1 MTLSGTIRYIERIAL
16 MQPSVKMVVPNDIF
30 RLNATPEA
38 EYAVFGWTQG
48 QHSIGAD
55 DSYVTYSFTFFYVD
69 RLTEDKG
76 NQLEIQSVG
85 ITVLDNIIRTI
96 IQAGIQ
102 VAGSYTFTSFNQ
114 RFVDE
119 CAGVFCA
126 ISLRVPLD
134 SLCEDTYFDFNDDFN
149 DDYASGGLQRD
160 SYRGGVLGP
169 DRDYAAP
176 DADDF
181 YPRGGGSPASGGG
194 PGGGGPIVVNI
205 PVKDVTLGGVS
216 VVVDK
221 VAVLP
226 AYPKTLAELLPDE
239 YHNVVT
245 EEQIETWNG
254 KQDEILDLD
263 EIRSGAEAGET
274 AYQKPANGI
283 PASDIASGV
292 IPDVSQFITKSVN
305 DLVNYYKK
313 TETYTQTEVNNLIGA
328 IQHFHYEIATSTSA
342 VTDPSNNVLYLIGP
356 TGTGADK
363 YEEYVYTTEW
373 VKIGDTS
380 IDLSGYVTTGD
391 LNTALANYTNT
402 TDLTTLLAGKQDKI
416 DSDHKLDYSLLS
428 NTPTIPAAQVNADWN
443 ADSGVAQILNKPTI
457 PVNYAGSATPGGPAD
472 KALSIPFGEVD
483 ADSTS
488 TDIKATVNN
497 FPSTLENGVFAYIR
511 NNAIASASGWTLNVN
526 GTGAK
531 PVYASNADATRTTT
545 VFSAAV
551 TYLFIYNSTRVEGG
565 CWDMYYGYNA
575 NDNTIGY
582 NLRTNKMSLPTT
594 SACYR
599 YRLLF
604 TSADGTHFVP
614 ANASSSTNA
623 TAKRTTTQ
631 TPIDPFGS
639 IRYYSSTAAVTSGN
653 RPGATYL
660 WEQYELTLGY
670 SFNQTGAALVL
681 TQWKPVYI
689 KCAPQTDGSAIIDAD
704 NPYVQDLPATADGR
718 IYIYLGVAISATQ
731 VEMVF
736 HHPVYYRD
744 ANGRK
749 RTWTGE
755 EIII

>member
-149 DDYASGGLQRD
+149 DDFNAGGLERD
-160 SYRGGVLGP
+160 ADRGGVLGP
-169 DRDYAAP
+169 DRDYSAP

-194 PGGGGPIVVNI
+194 PGGGGEIVVNI
-205 PVKDVTLGGVS
+205 PVKDVTLDGVS

-226 AYPKTLAELLPDE
+226 AYPQTLAELLPDE
-239 YHNVVT
+239 DHNVVT
-245 EEQIETWNG
+245 EEQIGVWNAKSDFSG
-254 KQDEILDLD
+254 SYNDLTD
-263 EIRSGAEAGET
+263 
-274 AYQKPANGI
+274 KPT
-283 PASDIASGV
+283 
-292 IPDVSQFITKSVN
+292 IPDPQVN
-305 DLVNYYKK
+305 ADWN
-313 TETYTQTEVNNLIGA
+313 EN
-328 IQHFHYEIATSTSA
+328 
-342 VTDPSNNVLYLIGP
+342 DPSSKAFIEN
-356 TGTGADK
+356 K
-363 YEEYVYTTEW
+363 
-373 VKIGDTS
+373 
-380 IDLSGYVTTGD
+380 
-391 LNTALANYTNT
+391 
-402 TDLTTLLAGKQDKI
+402 
-416 DSDHKLDYSLLS
+416 
-428 NTPTIPAAQVNADWN
+428 PTIPAAQINADWN
-443 ADSGVAQILNKPTI
+443 AVSGVAQILNKPTI
-457 PVNYAGSATPGGPAD
+457 PIVTGKADKVENATPGNFAGLDADGNLTDSGSKAVDFATAAQGAKADTAVQPEPGKGLFSGSYNDLTDKPTIPAAPVNADWNASSGLAEILNKPTIPAAPVNADWNATEGLAEILNKPSIPTVYAGSPTAGGFAN
-472 KALSIPFGEVD
+472 KAVAIPFGNVD
-483 ADSTS
+483 SDSTA
-488 TDIKATVNN
+488 TNIKATVDN
-497 FPSTLENGVFAYIR
+497 FPAVLAPGVCAYIR
-511 NNAIASASGWTLNVN
+511 NNVIASANGWTLNIN
-526 GTGAK
+526 GTGAL
-531 PVYASNADATRTTT
+531 PVYQTLADATRTSTI
-545 VFSAAV
+545 FSAA
-551 TYLFIYNSTRVEGG
+551 TTHLFVYNPTRVEGG
-565 CWDMYYGYNA
+565 CWDLFYGYNS

-623 TAKRTTTQ
+623 TATRTTTQ

-639 IRYYSSTAAVTSGN
+639 IRYYSYTTAVISGN
-653 RPGATYL
+653 RPSVTNL

-670 SFNQTGAALVL
+670 SFNRTGAALTL
-681 TQWKPVYI
+681 TSWKPVYI

-704 NPYVQDLPATADGR
+704 NPYVQELPATADGK
-718 IYIYLGVAISATQ
+718 IYIYLGVATSATQ

>member
-1 MTLSGTIRYIERIAL
+1 

-96 IQAGIQ
+96 IQAGVQ

-149 DDYASGGLQRD
+149 DDFNAGGLERD
-160 SYRGGVLGP
+160 ADRGGVLGP
-169 DRDYAAP
+169 DRHYAAP

-194 PGGGGPIVVNI
+194 PGGGGTIVVNI
-205 PVKDVTLGGVS
+205 PVKDVTLDGVS

-226 AYPKTLAELLPDE
+226 AYPQTLAELLPDE
-239 YHNVVT
+239 DHNVVT
-245 EEQIETWNG
+245 EEQIGVWNAKSDFSG
-254 KQDEILDLD
+254 SYNDLTD
-263 EIRSGAEAGET
+263 
-274 AYQKPANGI
+274 KPTIPDPQVNADWNENDPSSKAFIENKPTI
-283 PASDIASGV
+283 PAAQINADWDAVSGV
-292 IPDVSQFITKSVN
+292 AQILNKPTIPIVTGKADKVENATPGNFAGLDADGNLTDSGSKAGDFATASQGAKADTAVQPEPGKGLFSGNYN
-305 DLVNYYKK
+305 DLSNKPTIPAAPVN
-313 TETYTQTEVNNLIGA
+313 
-328 IQHFHYEIATSTSA
+328 
-342 VTDPSNNVLYLIGP
+342 
-356 TGTGADK
+356 AD
-363 YEEYVYTTEW
+363 W
-373 VKIGDTS
+373 NAN
-380 IDLSGYVTTGD
+380 SGLAQI
-391 LNTALANYTNT
+391 LN
-402 TDLTTLLAGKQDKI
+402 K
-416 DSDHKLDYSLLS
+416 
-428 NTPTIPAAQVNADWN
+428 PTIPAAQVNADWN
-443 ADSGVAQILNKPTI
+443 ANSGVAEILNKPTI
-457 PVNYAGSATPGGPAD
+457 PSTYAGSPTAGGFAN
-472 KALSIPFGEVD
+472 KAVAIPFGNVD
-483 ADSTS
+483 ADSTA
-488 TDIKATVNN
+488 TDIKATVDN
-497 FPSTLENGVFAYIR
+497 FPAVLAPGVCAYIR
-511 NNAIASASGWTLNVN
+511 NDVIASASGWTLNIN
-526 GTGAK
+526 GTGAL
-531 PVYASNADATRTTT
+531 PVYQTLADATRTSTI
-545 VFSAAV
+545 FSAAS
-551 TYLFIYNSTRVEGG
+551 THLFVYNPTRVEGG
-565 CWDMYYGYNA
+565 CWDLFYGYNS

-582 NLRTNKMSLPTT
+582 NLRTNTMSLPVT

-604 TSADGTHFVP
+604 TSADGEHFVP
-614 ANASSSTNA
+614 ANASTSTNA
-623 TAKRTTTQ
+623 TSKRTTAQ

-639 IRYYSSTAAVTSGN
+639 IRYYSSTSAVSSGA
-653 RPGATYL
+653 RPGATSL
-660 WEQYELTLGY
+660 WEQYLLTLGY
-670 SFNQTGAALVL
+670 SFNRTGAALTL
-681 TQWKPVYI
+681 TAWKPVYI
-689 KCAPQTDGSAIIDAD
+689 KCAPQADGSAIIEEET
-704 NPYVQDLPATADGR
+704 PYVQDLPATADGK
-718 IYIYLGVAISATQ
+718 IYIYLGVATSATQ

>member
-1 MTLSGTIRYIERIAL
+1 

-149 DDYASGGLQRD
+149 DDFNAGELERD
-160 SYRGGVLGP
+160 ATRGGVLGP
-169 DRDYAAP
+169 DRHYAAP

-181 YPRGGGSPASGGG
+181 YPQGGGSPASGGG

-205 PVKDVTLGGVS
+205 PVKDVTLDGVS

-226 AYPKTLAELLPDE
+226 AYPQTLAELLPDE
-239 YHNVVT
+239 DHNVVT
-245 EEQIETWNG
+245 EEQIGVWNAKSDFSGSYNDLTDKPTIPDPQVNADWNENDPSSKAFIENKPTIPAAQINADWDAVSGVAQILNKPTIPIVTG
-254 KQDEILDLD
+254 KADKVENATPGNFAGLDADGNLTDSGSKALDFATASQGAKADTAVQPEPGKGLFSGSYNDLTDKPTIPAAPVNADWNASSGLAEILN
-263 EIRSGAEAGET
+263 
-274 AYQKPANGI
+274 K
-283 PASDIASGV
+283 
-292 IPDVSQFITKSVN
+292 
-305 DLVNYYKK
+305 
-313 TETYTQTEVNNLIGA
+313 
-328 IQHFHYEIATSTSA
+328 
-342 VTDPSNNVLYLIGP
+342 
-356 TGTGADK
+356 
-363 YEEYVYTTEW
+363 
-373 VKIGDTS
+373 
-380 IDLSGYVTTGD
+380 
-391 LNTALANYTNT
+391 
-402 TDLTTLLAGKQDKI
+402 
-416 DSDHKLDYSLLS
+416 
-428 NTPTIPAAQVNADWN
+428 PTIPAAQVNADWN
-443 ADSGVAQILNKPTI
+443 ADSGVAQILNKPSI
-457 PVNYAGSATPGGPAD
+457 PVNYAGSATPGGPAN

-483 ADSTS
+483 ADSTA

-497 FPSTLENGVFAYIR
+497 FHSTLENGVFAYIR

-531 PVYASNADATRTTT
+531 PVYASNANATRTTT
-545 VFSAAV
+545 VFSASV

-604 TSADGTHFVP
+604 TSADGTNFVP

-623 TAKRTTTQ
+623 TSTRTTTQ

-639 IRYYSSTAAVTSGN
+639 IRYYSYTTAVTSGN

-670 SFNQTGAALVL
+670 SFNRTGAALTL
-681 TQWKPVYI
+681 TSWKPVYI

-704 NPYVQDLPATADGR
+704 NPYVQDLPATADGK
-718 IYIYLGVAISATQ
+718 IYIYLGVATSATQ

-749 RTWTGE
+749 RIWTGE

>member
-1 MTLSGTIRYIERIAL
+1 
-16 MQPSVKMVVPNDIF
+16 MQPSVKMVIPNDIF

-221 VAVLP
+221 VAGLP
-226 AYPKTLAELLPDE
+226 AYPQTLAELLPDE
-239 YHNVVT
+239 DHNVVT
-245 EEQIETWNG
+245 EEQIGAWNAKSDFSG
-254 KQDEILDLD
+254 SYNDLTD
-263 EIRSGAEAGET
+263 
-274 AYQKPANGI
+274 KPT
-283 PASDIASGV
+283 
-292 IPDVSQFITKSVN
+292 IPDPQVN
-305 DLVNYYKK
+305 ADWN
-313 TETYTQTEVNNLIGA
+313 EN
-328 IQHFHYEIATSTSA
+328 
-342 VTDPSNNVLYLIGP
+342 DPSSKAFIEN
-356 TGTGADK
+356 K
-363 YEEYVYTTEW
+363 
-373 VKIGDTS
+373 
-380 IDLSGYVTTGD
+380 
-391 LNTALANYTNT
+391 
-402 TDLTTLLAGKQDKI
+402 
-416 DSDHKLDYSLLS
+416 
-428 NTPTIPAAQVNADWN
+428 PTIPAAQINADWN
-443 ADSGVAQILNKPTI
+443 AVSGVAQILNKPTI
-457 PVNYAGSATPGGPAD
+457 PIVTGKADKVENATPGNFAGLDAYGNLTDSGSKAVDFATAAQGAKADTAVQPEPGKGLFSGSYNDLTDKPTIPVAPVNADWNASSGLAEILNKPTIPAAPVNADWNATEGLAEILNKPSIPTVYAGSPTAGGFAN
-472 KALSIPFGEVD
+472 KAVAIPFGNVD
-483 ADSTS
+483 SDSTA
-488 TDIKATVNN
+488 TNIKATVDN
-497 FPSTLENGVFAYIR
+497 FPAVLAPGVCAYIR
-511 NNAIASASGWTLNVN
+511 NDVIASASGWTLNIN
-526 GTGAK
+526 GTGAL
-531 PVYASNADATRTTT
+531 PVYQTLADATRTSTI
-545 VFSAAV
+545 FSAA
-551 TYLFIYNSTRVEGG
+551 TTHLFIYNPTRVEGG
-565 CWDMYYGYNA
+565 CWDLFYGFNS

-639 IRYYSSTAAVTSGN
+639 IRYYSSTAAVTSEH

-704 NPYVQDLPATADGR
+704 NPYVQDLPATADGK
-718 IYIYLGVAISATQ
+718 IYIYLGVATSATQ

-736 HHPVYYRD
+736 HHLVYYRD

-749 RTWTGE
+749 RIWTGE

>member
-30 RLNATPEA
+30 RLNATPSA

-96 IQAGIQ
+96 IQAGVE

-149 DDYASGGLQRD
+149 DDFNAGGLERD
-160 SYRGGVLGP
+160 ADRGGVLGP
-169 DRDYAAP
+169 DRHYAAP

-194 PGGGGPIVVNI
+194 PGGGGEIVVNI
-205 PVKDVTLGGVS
+205 PVKDVTLDGVS

-221 VAVLP
+221 VAELP

-239 YHNVVT
+239 DHNVVT
-245 EEQIETWNG
+245 EEQIEVWNA
-254 KQDEILDLD
+254 KSDF
-263 EIRSGAEAGET
+263 SGS
-274 AYQKPANGI
+274 Y
-283 PASDIASGV
+283 
-292 IPDVSQFITKSVN
+292 N
-305 DLVNYYKK
+305 DL
-313 TETYTQTEVNNLIGA
+313 
-328 IQHFHYEIATSTSA
+328 
-342 VTDPSNNVLYLIGP
+342 TD
-356 TGTGADK
+356 K
-363 YEEYVYTTEW
+363 
-373 VKIGDTS
+373 
-380 IDLSGYVTTGD
+380 
-391 LNTALANYTNT
+391 
-402 TDLTTLLAGKQDKI
+402 
-416 DSDHKLDYSLLS
+416 
-428 NTPTIPAAQVNADWN
+428 PTIPDPQVNADWN
-443 ADSGVAQILNKPTI
+443 EADPSSKAFIENKPTIPVVTGKADKVENATPGNFAGLDANGNLTDSGSKAGDFATASQGAKADTAVQPEPGKGLFSGSYNDLTDKPTIPAAPVNADWNASSGLAEILNKPTI
-457 PVNYAGSATPGGPAD
+457 PAAPVNADWNATEGLAEILNKPSIPTAYAGSPTAGGPAT
-472 KALSIPFGEVD
+472 KALAIPFGTVD
-483 ADSTS
+483 AGSTA
-488 TDIKATVNN
+488 TEMTATVDN
-497 FPSTLENGVFAYIR
+497 FPSVLSNGVCAYIR
-511 NNAIASASGWTLNVN
+511 NDEVASASGWTLNIN

-531 PVYASNADATRTTT
+531 PVYASNADETRTTT
-545 VFSAAV
+545 VFSATV
-551 TYLFIYNSTRVEGG
+551 TYLFIYNANRVEGG

-582 NLRTNKMSLPTT
+582 NLRTYTMSLPTT

-623 TAKRTTTQ
+623 TATRTTTQ

-639 IRYYSSTAAVTSGN
+639 IRYYSYTTAVTSGN
-653 RPGATYL
+653 RPGVPYL
-660 WEQYELTLGY
+660 WEQYSLTLGY
-670 SFNQTGAALVL
+670 SFNRTGAALTL
-681 TQWKPVYI
+681 TVWKPVYI

-704 NPYVQDLPATADGR
+704 NPYVQDLPATADGK
-718 IYIYLGVAISATQ
+718 IYIYLGVATSATQ

-749 RTWTGE
+749 RVWTGE

>member
-1 MTLSGTIRYIERIAL
+1 

-149 DDYASGGLQRD
+149 DDFNAGGLERD
-160 SYRGGVLGP
+160 ADRGGVLGP
-169 DRDYAAP
+169 DRHYAAP

-194 PGGGGPIVVNI
+194 PGGGGPIIVNI
-205 PVKDVTLGGVS
+205 PVKDVTLDGVS

-226 AYPKTLAELLPDE
+226 AYPQTLAELLPDE
-239 YHNVVT
+239 DHNVVT
-245 EEQIETWNG
+245 EEQIGVWNAKSDFSG
-254 KQDEILDLD
+254 SYNDLTDKPTIPDPQVNADWNENDPSSKAFIENKPTIPAAQINADWNAVSGVAEILNKPTIPIVTGKADKVGNATPGNFAGLDADGNLTDSGSKAGDFATASQGAKADSAVQPEPGKGLFSGSYNDLTD
-263 EIRSGAEAGET
+263 
-274 AYQKPANGI
+274 KPTI
-283 PASDIASGV
+283 PAAPVNADWNANSGLAQ
-292 IPDVSQFITKSVN
+292 I
-305 DLVNYYKK
+305 
-313 TETYTQTEVNNLIGA
+313 
-328 IQHFHYEIATSTSA
+328 
-342 VTDPSNNVLYLIGP
+342 
-356 TGTGADK
+356 
-363 YEEYVYTTEW
+363 
-373 VKIGDTS
+373 
-380 IDLSGYVTTGD
+380 
-391 LNTALANYTNT
+391 LN
-402 TDLTTLLAGKQDKI
+402 K
-416 DSDHKLDYSLLS
+416 
-428 NTPTIPAAQVNADWN
+428 PTIPAAQVNADWN
-443 ADSGVAQILNKPTI
+443 ANSGVAEILNKPTI
-457 PVNYAGSATPGGPAD
+457 PSTYAGSPTAGGFAN
-472 KALSIPFGEVD
+472 KAVAIPFGNVD
-483 ADSTS
+483 ADSTA
-488 TDIKATVNN
+488 TNIKATVDN
-497 FPSTLENGVFAYIR
+497 FPAVLAPGVCAYIR
-511 NNAIASASGWTLNVN
+511 NDVIASASGWTLNIN
-526 GTGAK
+526 GTGAL
-531 PVYASNADATRTTT
+531 PVYQTLADATRTSTI
-545 VFSAAV
+545 FSAAS
-551 TYLFIYNSTRVEGG
+551 THLFVYNPTRVEGG
-565 CWDMYYGYNA
+565 CWDLFYGYNS

-582 NLRTNKMSLPTT
+582 NLRTNTMSLPVT

-604 TSADGTHFVP
+604 TSADGTHFIP
-614 ANASSSTNA
+614 ANASTSTNA
-623 TAKRTTTQ
+623 TSKRTTTQ

-639 IRYYSSTAAVTSGN
+639 IRYYSSTSAVSSGA
-653 RPGATYL
+653 RPGATSL
-660 WEQYELTLGY
+660 WEQYLLTLGY
-670 SFNQTGAALVL
+670 SFNRTGAALTL
-681 TQWKPVYI
+681 TAWKPVYI
-689 KCAPQTDGSAIIDAD
+689 KCAPQTDGSAIIEEET
-704 NPYVQDLPATADGR
+704 PYVQDLPATADGK
-718 IYIYLGVAISATQ
+718 IYIYLGVATSATQ

-749 RTWTGE
+749 RIWTGE

>member
-1 MTLSGTIRYIERIAL
+1 

-30 RLNATPEA
+30 RLNATPSA

-76 NQLEIQSVG
+76 NQLEIQSIG

-149 DDYASGGLQRD
+149 DDFNAGGLERD
-160 SYRGGVLGP
+160 ADRGGVLGP
-169 DRDYAAP
+169 DRHYVAP

-226 AYPKTLAELLPDE
+226 AYPQTLAELLPDE
-239 YHNVVT
+239 DHNVVT
-245 EEQIETWNG
+245 EEQIGVWNAKSDFSG
-254 KQDEILDLD
+254 SYNDLTD
-263 EIRSGAEAGET
+263 
-274 AYQKPANGI
+274 KPT
-283 PASDIASGV
+283 
-292 IPDVSQFITKSVN
+292 IPDPQVN
-305 DLVNYYKK
+305 ADWN
-313 TETYTQTEVNNLIGA
+313 EN
-328 IQHFHYEIATSTSA
+328 
-342 VTDPSNNVLYLIGP
+342 DPSSKAFIEN
-356 TGTGADK
+356 K
-363 YEEYVYTTEW
+363 
-373 VKIGDTS
+373 
-380 IDLSGYVTTGD
+380 
-391 LNTALANYTNT
+391 
-402 TDLTTLLAGKQDKI
+402 
-416 DSDHKLDYSLLS
+416 
-428 NTPTIPAAQVNADWN
+428 PTIPAAQINADWN
-443 ADSGVAQILNKPTI
+443 AVSGVAQILNKPTI
-457 PVNYAGSATPGGPAD
+457 PIVTGKADKVENATPGNFAGLDADGNLSDSGSKAVDFATAAQGAKADTAVQPEPGKGLFSGSYNDLTDKPTIPAAPVNADWNASSGLAKILNKPTIPAAPVNADWNATEGLAEILNKPSIPTVYAGSPTAGGFAN
-472 KALSIPFGEVD
+472 KAVAIPFGNVD
-483 ADSTS
+483 SDSTA
-488 TDIKATVNN
+488 TNIKATVDN
-497 FPSTLENGVFAYIR
+497 FPAVLAPGVCAYIR
-511 NNAIASASGWTLNVN
+511 NDVIASASGWTLNIN
-526 GTGAK
+526 GTGAL
-531 PVYASNADATRTTT
+531 PVYQTLADATRTSTI
-545 VFSAAV
+545 FSAA
-551 TYLFIYNSTRVEGG
+551 TTHLFIYNPTRVEGG
-565 CWDMYYGYNA
+565 CWDLFYGYNS
-575 NDNTIGY
+575 NENTIGY
-582 NLRTNKMSLPTT
+582 NLRTNTMSLPTT

-604 TSADGTHFVP
+604 TSAGGTHFVP

-623 TAKRTTTQ
+623 TAARTTTQ

-639 IRYYSSTAAVTSGN
+639 IRYYSYTTAVTSGN
-653 RPGATYL
+653 RPSATYL
-660 WEQYELTLGY
+660 WEQYLLTLGY
-670 SFNQTGAALVL
+670 SFNRTGAALVL

-704 NPYVQDLPATADGR
+704 NPYVQDLPATADGK
-718 IYIYLGVAISATQ
+718 IYIYLGVATSATQ

-744 ANGRK
+744 TNGRK
-749 RTWTGE
+749 RIWTGE